1 MTLYELVQNTT
12 IQSDVDIIPMDKD
25 GNELDHFH
33 TDFTEDLAYAG
44 WPDDWE
50 DYEVVYIYVSPSTHN
65 LVIEIR
71 EQEEE

>member
-33 TDFTEDLAYAG
+33 VDSTDDLAYAG
-44 WPDDWE
+44 WPDEWE
-50 DYEVVYIYVSPSTHN
+50 DFEVKYIYVNSYHN
-65 LVIEIR
+65 LVIEVR
-71 EQEEE
+71 EKEEE